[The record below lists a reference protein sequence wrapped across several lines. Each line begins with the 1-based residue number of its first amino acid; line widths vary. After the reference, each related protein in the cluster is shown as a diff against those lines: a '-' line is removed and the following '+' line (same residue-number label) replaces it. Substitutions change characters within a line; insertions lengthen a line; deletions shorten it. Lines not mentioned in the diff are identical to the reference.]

1 MGFLSNWRDGAAP
14 RFGASLATLRLADG
28 RVSRARIGVVVC
40 GFALI
45 YCVIAARL
53 AMLGMMPETPDKRRT
68 VALDFMT
75 SSRPDIF
82 DRAGR
87 LLATDVESSMLY
99 AEPSKKVGDVDEAVE
114 LITAVLPDVNA
125 TELRQKLSSKKGF
138 VRIKREISSR
148 QQSEIHRLGIPH
160 IGFMRESKRVYP
172 AGNEAS
178 HVLGHVNVDNQGIAG
193 LEKWVDTGGLADLHL
208 AGLATG
214 RALEPVNLALDLAIQ
229 HALRDELLAAKERY
243 QANSTSGMVLN
254 VKTGEIV
261 AMVSLPDYD
270 PNEPANSVDPTRLNR
285 LTTGVYEMGSTFKAL
300 TVAMALDSGKATLAS
315 QFDARTPLQYGQ
327 FTISDFHAQH
337 RVLSVPEIFT
347 YSSNI
352 GAAKIAL
359 TIGPEAHRT
368 FLKKMGQLDRLKT
381 ELPESAQPL
390 VPKTWAEINTATIA
404 FGHGLSVAPLQAVM
418 ATAALV
424 NGGVLIPP
432 TFLKRSEAEAAA
444 LATRVIKPETSEKMR
459 YLLRLNVEKGTA
471 ARAEVEGYYV
481 GGKTGTSEKVVRGHY
496 SHDKL
501 LSVFM
506 GVFPCDAPEYLVLVM
521 VDEPK
526 NSGEQ
531 KGHATA
537 GLNAAPTT
545 GKIIARIAP
554 MLGVK
559 PRRDL
564 PAADHLIL
572 ASRRVA
578 N

>member
-1 MGFLSNWRDGAAP
+1 MRLLAA
-14 RFGASLATLRLADG
+14 LHLADG
-28 RVSRARIGVVVC
+28 RVSRARIGMVVC
-40 GFALI
+40 AFALI

-53 AMLGMMPETPDKRRT
+53 AMLGTLPEMPDKKRA
-68 VALDFMT
+68 VAVDSLT

-82 DRAGR
+82 DSSGR

-99 AEPSKKVGDVDEAVE
+99 AEPNKKVGDVDEAVE

-125 TELRQKLSSKKGF
+125 AELRQKLSSKKGF
-138 VRIKREISSR
+138 VRIKREISPP
-148 QQSEIHRLGIPH
+148 QQIEIHRLGIPH

-172 AGNEAS
+172 AGSEAA
-178 HVLGHVNVDNQGIAG
+178 HVLGHVNVDNQGMAG
-193 LEKWVDTGGLADLHL
+193 IEKWIDAGGLADLHL
-208 AGLATG
+208 AGLASG
-214 RALEPVNLALDLAIQ
+214 RALEPVNLALDLSVQ
-229 HALRDELLAAKERY
+229 HALRDELLAAKELY
-243 QANSTSGMVLN
+243 QANSTSGIVLN
-254 VKTGEIV
+254 VKTGEVV

-270 PNEPANSVDPTRLNR
+270 PNLPANSVDPTRLNR

-315 QFDARTPLQYGQ
+315 QFDARAPLQYGQ
-327 FTISDFHAQH
+327 FTINDFHAQH

-352 GAAKIAL
+352 GAAKMAL
-359 TIGPEAHRT
+359 AVGSEGQRA
-368 FLKKMGQLDRLKT
+368 FLKKLGQLDRLKT

-390 VPKTWAEINTATIA
+390 VPKTWGEVNTATIA
-404 FGHGLSVAPLQAVM
+404 FGHGISVAPLQAVM

-424 NGGVLIPP
+424 NGGFLIPP
-432 TFLKRSEAEAAA
+432 TFLKRSEAEAEA
-444 LATRVIKPETSEKMR
+444 LATRVIKPGTSDMMR

-471 ARAEVEGYYV
+471 SRAEVEGYYV

-521 VDEPK
+521 VDEPN
-526 NSGEQ
+526 NSGEK
-531 KGHATA
+531 KGQATA

-559 PRRDL
+559 PRYDL
-564 PAADHLIL
+564 PAADRLIL